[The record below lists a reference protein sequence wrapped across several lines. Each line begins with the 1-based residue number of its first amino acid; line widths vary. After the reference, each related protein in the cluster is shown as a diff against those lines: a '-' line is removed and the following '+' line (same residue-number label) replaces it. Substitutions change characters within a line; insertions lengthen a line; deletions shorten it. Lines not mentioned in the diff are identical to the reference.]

1 MNFNNLLNQV
11 LDTVQKSGNSA
22 LSGKNG
28 NPLNSFGGGALVGSL
43 ASMLLKKKGGGSLV
57 KAALGMLAYK
67 AYQNWQGN
75 QAQAQPQSAF
85 APVGQIAE
93 DHSRIILRTM
103 IAAASSDGLIDEAE
117 KQMIAKESS
126 ADPEAQQ
133 WLAAEYARPAT
144 VGEIAQAVGGDQ
156 ALAAETYLA
165 ARMVCGDLE
174 RKEIVFLAQLAQALN
189 LDDKLVD
196 QLEQQLGL

>member
-28 NPLNSFGGGALVGSL
+28 NPLNSFGAAHSS
-43 ASMLLKKKGGGSLV
+43 AAWPPCWLKKKGGGSLV
-57 KAALGMLAYK
+57 KAGSMAALGMLAYK

-117 KQMIAKESS
+117 KQ
-126 ADPEAQQ
+126 
-133 WLAAEYARPAT
+133 
-144 VGEIAQAVGGDQ
+144 
-156 ALAAETYLA
+156 
-165 ARMVCGDLE
+165 
-174 RKEIVFLAQLAQALN
+174 
-189 LDDKLVD
+189 
-196 QLEQQLGL
+196 

>member
-57 KAALGMLAYK
+57 KAGSMAALGMLAYK

-133 WLAAEYARPAT
+133 WLRPAT
-144 VGEIAQAVGGDQ
+144 GGEIAQAVGGDQ

>member
-11 LDTVQKSGNSA
+11 LDTVQRSGNSA

-57 KAALGMLAYK
+57 KAGSMAALGMLAYK

-85 APVGQIAE
+85 APVGQTAE

-103 IAAASSDGLIDEAE
+103 IAAA
-117 KQMIAKESS
+117 KESS
-126 ADPEAQQ
+126 ADAQAQQ

>member
-11 LDTVQKSGNSA
+11 LDTVQKTGNSA

-43 ASMLLKKKGGGSLV
+43 ASMLLKKKGGGSLG
-57 KAALGMLAYK
+57 KAGSMAALGMLAYK
-67 AYQNWQGN
+67 TYQNWQGN

-126 ADPEAQQ
+126 ADAQAQQ
-133 WLAAEYARPAT
+133 WLRPAT

-165 ARMVCGDLE
+165 ARIVCGDLE

>member
-1 MNFNNLLNQV
+1 VSTLLARAARR
-11 LDTVQKSGNSA
+11 S
-22 LSGKNG
+22 
-28 NPLNSFGGGALVGSL
+28 VGSR

-57 KAALGMLAYK
+57 KAGSMAALGMLAYK

-133 WLAAEYARPAT
+133 WLATEYARPAT

>member
-57 KAALGMLAYK
+57 KAGSMAALGMLAYK

-85 APVGQIAE
+85 APIGQIAE

-126 ADPEAQQ
+126 ADAQAQQ

-144 VGEIAQAVGGDQ
+144 
-156 ALAAETYLA
+156 AETYLA